1 MEERMEYR
9 LYMMQGDLE
18 KLKYDYEMEYRKI
31 DWMNRRAKMKL
42 SQVKTS
48 GQVIATAILSI
59 MAIDW
64 VFIEKNTMLYSFQPM
79 LKAAGEVVAYLSLLA
94 EGMISLFV
102 VVPFLFALIK
112 DFVKYLKIG
121 NGYASHLYSIV
132 WGKDFQQERKEAEEN
147 VYAMSNR
154 IIRLEMEIEQLA
166 QQVMEQQP
174 SVTEQKNEMFANHI
188 DALDANNHAFAN
200 YADVLD
206 ADNHAFANYA
216 DNRAFANHADNHVF
230 TNYTDTIGVG
240 THINYEEAD
249 MKNKSSAEI
258 QSHLYYLEGI
268 ERNLQKQ
275 YDREYSITKTPEN
288 DNTEQGNNIRTA
300 VMMFCCGLGGALI
313 SSAVKLIN
321 ISTIQNTALMYGAQ
335 IFGASCVLLLV
346 LPAAFIIAKK
356 LIWYYINS
364 EKFIGKKYVD
374 KMKDI
379 SRTTEQVESEKAL
392 MEISKKLAHI
402 QAEKEKLKE
411 VLRERAEAGAL

>member
-1 MEERMEYR
+1 MEERLEYR

-42 SQVKTS
+42 SQVKIS
-48 GQVIATAILSI
+48 SQVIATAILSI

-64 VFIEKNTMLYSFQPM
+64 VFIEKNAMLYSFHPV
-79 LKAAGEVVAYLSLLA
+79 LKVTGAAVAYISLLA

-147 VYAMSNR
+147 VCAMSNR
-154 IIRLEMEIEQLA
+154 IIRLELEIEQLA

-174 SVTEQKNEMFANHI
+174 SVTEHKNEMFANYI
-188 DALDANNHAFAN
+188 DALDAE
-200 YADVLD
+200 
-206 ADNHAFANYA
+206 
-216 DNRAFANHADNHVF
+216 NHVF
-230 TNYTDTIGVG
+230 VNRADALDEGN
-240 THINYEEAD
+240 HINYEEAD
-249 MKNKSSAEI
+249 MKDKSSAEI

-275 YDREYSITKTPEN
+275 YDREYSITRTPEN
-288 DNTEQGNNIRTA
+288 DNTKQGNNIRTA

-346 LPAAFIIAKK
+346 LPAAFIIAKN
-356 LIWYYINS
+356 LIRYYINS
-364 EKFIGKKYVD
+364 ETFIGKKYVD

-402 QAEKEKLKE
+402 QAEREKLEE
-411 VLRERAEAGAL
+411 VLRERTETGAL

>member
-1 MEERMEYR
+1 MEERLEYR

-31 DWMNRRAKMKL
+31 EWMNRRAKMKL

-48 GQVIATAILSI
+48 GQVIATAVLSI

-112 DFVKYLKIG
+112 DFFKYLKIG

-174 SVTEQKNEMFANHI
+174 SVTEHKNEMFANHI
-188 DALDANNHAFAN
+188 DALDANNHT
-200 YADVLD
+200 
-206 ADNHAFANYA
+206 
-216 DNRAFANHADNHVF
+216 FANHADAL
-230 TNYTDTIGVG
+230 DEG

-275 YDREYSITKTPEN
+275 YDREYSITRTPEN
-288 DNTEQGNNIRTA
+288 DNTKQGNNIRTA

-321 ISTIQNTALMYGAQ
+321 ISTIQNTALMYVAQ

-346 LPAAFIIAKK
+346 LPAAFIIAKN
-356 LIWYYINS
+356 LIGYYINS

-379 SRTTEQVESEKAL
+379 SRTTEQIESEKAL

-402 QAEKEKLKE
+402 QAEREKLEE
-411 VLRERAEAGAL
+411 VLRERTKAGAL

>member
-1 MEERMEYR
+1 MEERLEYR
-9 LYMMQGDLE
+9 LYIMQGDLE

-31 DWMNRRAKMKL
+31 EWMNRRAKMKL

-48 GQVIATAILSI
+48 GQVIATAVLSI

-112 DFVKYLKIG
+112 DFFKYLKIG

-174 SVTEQKNEMFANHI
+174 SVTEHKNEMFANHI
-188 DALDANNHAFAN
+188 DALDANNHT
-200 YADVLD
+200 
-206 ADNHAFANYA
+206 
-216 DNRAFANHADNHVF
+216 FANHADAL
-230 TNYTDTIGVG
+230 DEG

-275 YDREYSITKTPEN
+275 YDREYSITRTPEN
-288 DNTEQGNNIRTA
+288 DNTKQGNNIRTA

-321 ISTIQNTALMYGAQ
+321 ISTIQNTALMYVAQ

-346 LPAAFIIAKK
+346 LPAAFIIAKN
-356 LIWYYINS
+356 LIGYYINS

-379 SRTTEQVESEKAL
+379 SRTTEQIESEKAL

-402 QAEKEKLKE
+402 QAEREKLEE
-411 VLRERAEAGAL
+411 VLRERTKAGAL

>member
-1 MEERMEYR
+1 MEERLEYR

-48 GQVIATAILSI
+48 GQVIATAVLSI

-112 DFVKYLKIG
+112 DFFKYLKIG

-174 SVTEQKNEMFANHI
+174 SVTEHKNEMFANHI
-188 DALDANNHAFAN
+188 DALDANNHT
-200 YADVLD
+200 
-206 ADNHAFANYA
+206 
-216 DNRAFANHADNHVF
+216 FANHADAL
-230 TNYTDTIGVG
+230 DEG

-275 YDREYSITKTPEN
+275 YDREYSITRTPEN
-288 DNTEQGNNIRTA
+288 DNTKQGNNIRTA

-321 ISTIQNTALMYGAQ
+321 ISTIQNTALMYVAQ

-346 LPAAFIIAKK
+346 LPAAFIIAKN
-356 LIWYYINS
+356 LIGYYINS

-379 SRTTEQVESEKAL
+379 SRTTEQIESEKAL

-402 QAEKEKLKE
+402 QAEREKLEE
-411 VLRERAEAGAL
+411 VLRERTKAGAL